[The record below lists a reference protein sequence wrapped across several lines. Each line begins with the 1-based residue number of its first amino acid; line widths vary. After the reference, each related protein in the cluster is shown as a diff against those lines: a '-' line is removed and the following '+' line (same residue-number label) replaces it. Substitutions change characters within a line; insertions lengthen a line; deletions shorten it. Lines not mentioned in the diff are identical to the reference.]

1 MYTYTHAHTYACVY
15 SNINEKGGQEF
26 EGEQGGVGEGLEKGK
41 GRGKMMYYNL
51 KIKRHIGKS
60 HLENYIYIY
69 MPLDRKP

>member
-1 MYTYTHAHTYACVY
+1 MHICMHVY
-15 SNINEKGGQEF
+15 IATINEKGGQEF

-69 MPLDRKP
+69 AA